1 MKRSHRGW
9 GVISGGPEAQIRRAR
24 WTDLDRVSFLAQFSC
39 LLSYSLD
46 YAITLQTITAQ
57 MIPEIADWC
66 FLQIQEGDESLQR
79 TAAANLDSR
88 RTAERLKDLSKPRR
102 YKPSSS
108 LPCNAEVAS
117 PIPDEWLDQLAAD
130 PMERSVLVATGAHSG
145 MRVPLLLGNACL
157 GLLTLFAANRT
168 YTGIDLV
175 FALEIGHRAAV
186 AIHNARQYRS
196 AVEAAVRRPVATAE

>member
-1 MKRSHRGW
+1 LKRSHRGW
-9 GVISGGPEAQIRRAR
+9 GVISGGPEAQVRRAR
-24 WTDLDRVSFLAQFSC
+24 WTDLDRLSFLAQFSC

-46 YAITLQTITAQ
+46 YAITLQTITSQ

-66 FLQIQEGDESLQR
+66 FLQVQEGEGALQR
-79 TAAANLDSR
+79 LAAANLDSR
-88 RTAERLKDLSKPRR
+88 RTAEKMKDLLKPQR
-102 YKPSSS
+102 YSTSAS
-108 LPCNAEVAS
+108 LPRNAEVAS
-117 PIPDEWLDQLAAD
+117 PIPDEWLDLLAVDTA
-130 PMERSVLVATGAHSG
+130 ERAALANTGAHSG

-168 YTGIDLV
+168 YTGVDLV

-196 AVEAAVRRPVATAE
+196 AVEAAVKRPLVSTE